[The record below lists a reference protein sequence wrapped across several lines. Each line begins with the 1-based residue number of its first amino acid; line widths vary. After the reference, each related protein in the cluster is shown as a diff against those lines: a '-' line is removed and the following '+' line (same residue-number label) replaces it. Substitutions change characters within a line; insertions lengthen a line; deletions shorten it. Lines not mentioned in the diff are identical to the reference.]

1 MTEFSIIVPAFNEE
15 ENLEELVKR
24 IAANKIKFNWNCELI
39 IVNDNSSD
47 KTSEIAEE
55 NSKKFK
61 WIRVINRKNG
71 LNGMGYALLEG
82 TKNAESEIIVWTM
95 CDLSDDL
102 EAINLF
108 VKKIKEEKCDMVIGS
123 RFMKGGS
130 PGDISS
136 WKALAGRAYTL
147 VTTFLFGIKAN
158 DITNAFRG
166 FTKKVA
172 RLKIDSGD
180 FAISPE
186 QVIKTSIKGYK
197 ICEVPVVYKDR
208 VKGEAKFNFFKMGIA
223 YAKLFKYKWVK
234 F

>member
-15 ENLEELVKR
+15 ENIEELIKR
-24 IAANKIKFNWNCELI
+24 LNQKKTKFNWNCELI
-39 IVNDNSSD
+39 IVNDNSRD

-55 NSKKFK
+55 NSKKLK
-61 WIRVINRKNG
+61 WIKVINRKNG

-82 TKNAESEIIVWTM
+82 TKKAESEIIVWVM

-102 EAINLF
+102 DAVNLF
-108 VKKIKEEKCDMVIGS
+108 IKKIKEEKCDMVIGS

-130 PGDISS
+130 PGDIDP
-136 WKALAGRAYTL
+136 WKAMAGRLYTL
-147 VTTFLFGIKAN
+147 VTTTLFGIKAS

-166 FTKKVA
+166 FNTKVA
-172 RLKIDSGD
+172 KLKIDSGD

-186 QVIKTSIKGYK
+186 QVIKASIKGYK
-197 ICEVPVVYKDR
+197 ICQVPVVYKDR
-208 VKGEAKFNFFKMGIA
+208 TKGKPKFNFLKMGIA
-223 YAKLFKYKWVK
+223 YGKLFKYKLVK